1 VGYRIGGIW
10 RYPVKSMLGETL
22 DEAVVGVAGIE
33 GDRAFAII
41 DAEDGKVASAKHP
54 RKWGSLL
61 AFRARTLAPG
71 LIEITLPD
79 ATTVRS
85 DDPAV
90 DEVLSAGLG
99 RAVRLA
105 SVPPAGGVFEEVW
118 PDIEG
123 LAPEEMITGTNIGT
137 EESGERISQFGVA
150 MAAPAG
156 TFFDVAPLH
165 LVTTATLARLSELN
179 PAARFDVRRY
189 RPNFLIDA
197 DGAPAFPEDDWA
209 GHSLVGSSG
218 VGMKV
223 TMPTMRCVMT
233 TLAQEDLPDDRGTLR
248 TVATHNRI
256 EIPGLGTWACAGAY
270 ADVVGEGRLAVGQE
284 LELT

>member
-22 DEAVVGVAGIE
+22 EEAVVGAAGIE
-33 GDRAFAII
+33 GDRAFALI

-54 RKWGSLL
+54 RKWASLL
-61 AFRARTLAPG
+61 AFRARTLEPG
-71 LIEITLPD
+71 LIEITRPEG
-79 ATTVRS
+79 TTVRS

-105 SVPPAGGVFEEVW
+105 SVPPPGGMFEEVW

-123 LAPEEMITGTNIGT
+123 LAPEEMITATSIGT
-137 EESGERISQFGVA
+137 EESGERISQFGVS
-150 MAAPAG
+150 MAAAGG
-156 TFFDVAPLH
+156 TFVDAFPVH

-189 RPNFLIDA
+189 RPNFLIEA
-197 DGAPAFPEDDWA
+197 DGAPAFLENDWA
-209 GHSLVGSSG
+209 GRSLVGSAG

-223 TMPTMRCVMT
+223 TIPTMRCVMT
-233 TLAQEDLPDDRGTLR
+233 TLAQEDLPEDRGTLR
-248 TVATHNRI
+248 TVASHNRI

-270 ADVVGEGRLAVGQE
+270 ADVVGEGRLALGQE

>member
-1 VGYRIGGIW
+1 MGYRIGGIW

-22 DEAVVGVAGIE
+22 DEAVLGPAGIE
-33 GDRAFAII
+33 GDRAFGVI
-41 DAEDGKVASAKHP
+41 DAEDGKVASAKRP
-54 RKWGSLL
+54 RKWSSLL

-90 DEVLSAGLG
+90 DEVLSARLG

-105 SVPPAGGVFEEVW
+105 SVAPAGGVFEEVW

-123 LAPEEMITGTNIGT
+123 LAPEEIITATNTGT
-137 EESGERISQFGVA
+137 EADGERISQFGLA

-165 LVTTATLARLSELN
+165 LMTTATLARLSQLN

-189 RPNFLIDA
+189 RPNLLIEA
-197 DGAPAFPEDDWA
+197 DGEPAFPENDWA
-209 GHSLVGSSG
+209 GRLLVGSAG
-218 VGMKV
+218 VGIKIS
-223 TMPTMRCVMT
+223 MPTMRCVMT
-233 TLAQEDLPDDRGTLR
+233 TLAQEELPEDRGTLR
-248 TVATHNRI
+248 TVAAHNRI
-256 EIPGLGTWACAGAY
+256 EVPGLGIWACAGAY
-270 ADVVGEGRLAVGQE
+270 AEVVGEGRLADGQE